1 MTYEEIV
8 DKLNNGDKILV
19 NEVSGTQLFML
30 IHDHVIKNV
39 MVRDALYEFN
49 FIPVDEPTGNCIFI
63 DDNTYPVGSNFKE
76 LFRAIIRNYETEQTV
91 GIAINDE
98 YFVLNIEILET
109 K

>member
-8 DKLNNGDKILV
+8 DKLNNGDKVLV
-19 NEVSGTQLFML
+19 SEVSGTQLFML
-30 IHDHVIKNV
+30 IHDHVIHNV
-39 MVRDALYEFN
+39 WVRDALYEFN
-49 FIPVDEPTGNCIFI
+49 FIPVDEPTWDCIFI
-63 DDNTYPVGSNFKE
+63 NDELYPAGKSFNE

>member
-8 DKLNNGDKILV
+8 DKLNNGDKVLV
-19 NEVSGTQLFML
+19 SEVSGTQLFML

-39 MVRDALYEFN
+39 MLRNTLYEFN
-49 FIPVDEPTGNCIFI
+49 FIPVDEPTLNCIFI
-63 DDNTYPVGSNFKE
+63 DDELYPAGKSFNE
-76 LFRAIIRNYETEQTV
+76 LFRTIIKNYEAEQTV